1 MNEIIFRSTAV
12 TVDLNQVWK
21 GLLSLAAVAVIVALA
36 LLILKIMGTV
46 KRINHLVDL
55 LTPTIKQTVD
65 QLPQTVGHLNAISG
79 NLEDLSSE
87 VSNRIPALLS
97 DVEDVSGIAV
107 DLVDG
112 VAAVVIDITTLF
124 TSFLSFVQ
132 KPLQKG
138 SQFTQLIKG
147 AGQTVSV
154 LKRFKTKKK

>member
-138 SQFTQLIKG
+138 SQFTKLIKG